1 MKRSTFVII
10 TMVAVLGLVTMACG
24 FSIGLP
30 DRVEGNGNLAEETRE
45 IGRFDTIELN
55 GLGKIIVELGEEE
68 SLRVEAE
75 ENLLPHLETYT
86 SGNRL
91 VIEVEEDINIQPTE
105 PVRFYIT
112 AVSLAGIDVSGLG
125 DVQLPEVEA
134 DRFAVSISG
143 LGDIE
148 IAGLDA
154 ENFTVDLS
162 GLGDL
167 TIQGG
172 EVFSQE
178 INISGGGNYAAS
190 SLESSEAEVDVSGVG
205 SATLRVSDTLKV
217 SISGGGNVNY
227 YGSPNV
233 ETNISGVGDLDRLGD

>member
-1 MKRSTFVII
+1 MKRSILLI
-10 TMVAVLGLVTMACG
+10 STMVAVLALVTMACG
-24 FSIGLP
+24 FSISLP
-30 DRVEGNGNLAEETRE
+30 DTVEGNGNLIDETRE
-45 IGRFDTIELN
+45 IGRFDAIELN
-55 GLGKIIVELGEEE
+55 GLGEIIVELGEEE

-86 SGNRL
+86 SGSRL

-112 AVSLAGIDVSGLG
+112 AVSLEGVDVSGLG

-148 IAGLDA
+148 FAGLNA
-154 ENFTVDLS
+154 EYFIVDLS

-167 TIQGG
+167 TIQDG

-178 INISGGGNYAAS
+178 IHISGGGSYTAGS
-190 SLESSEAEVDVSGVG
+190 VESSEVEVDVSGVG
-205 SATLRVSDTLKV
+205 SATVRVSDTLKV
-217 SISGGGNVNY
+217 SISGSGNVNY
-227 YGSPNV
+227 YGSPDV
-233 ETNISGVGDLDRLGD
+233 ETDISGVGDLDRLGD